1 MLKIHTSAPDF
12 TLQDISGKTRRL
24 SDYRGNK
31 VMLSFYRY
39 AACTFCNLRIS
50 QLRTVYPKLRKN
62 NMEFLAFFQS
72 SRDKI
77 MHYAGKEKQLFPI
90 FPDADRTIYKLY
102 DVTESSR
109 YKFVLG
115 LLNLPRLIR
124 SFKQTFNTDTADGDT
139 FLVPAD
145 YLIDED
151 GIIIKAYLGKDIS
164 DHIPISQVE
173 QFAKNKI
180 DT

>member
-1 MLKIHTSAPDF
+1 
-12 TLQDISGKTRRL
+12 
-24 SDYRGNK
+24 
-31 VMLSFYRY
+31 
-39 AACTFCNLRIS
+39 
-50 QLRTVYPKLRKN
+50 
-62 NMEFLAFFQS
+62 
-72 SRDKI
+72 

-102 DVTESSR
+102 DVTESSQ

-164 DHIPISQVE
+164 DHIRKSSRSLTQLSFRAKGRLTSQS
-173 QFAKNKI
+173 
-180 DT
+180 